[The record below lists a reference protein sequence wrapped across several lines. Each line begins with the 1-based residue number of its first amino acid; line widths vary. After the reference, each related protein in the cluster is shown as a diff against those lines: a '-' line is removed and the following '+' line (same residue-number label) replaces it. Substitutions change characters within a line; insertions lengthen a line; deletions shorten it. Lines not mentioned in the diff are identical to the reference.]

1 MDSTEERK
9 SDHLK
14 LTNESQGEH
23 LLNDTR
29 FNYEPLLGIH
39 PKGQKDFLFSFLGR
53 QMAAPLWISSMTGG
67 TKEAFCINKNLAQA
81 CAEFKLGMGLGS
93 CRQLL
98 EDKRHLKQFNWRFLL
113 KDRPFYANL
122 GIAQVEQLIAN
133 GQEERLVELVGLLD
147 ADGLIIHIN
156 PLQEWLQKEGDRFKN
171 PPVQTLES
179 LLKKVSFKIIVKEV
193 GQGFGPKSL
202 QALLDLPLA
211 AIDFA
216 AFGGTNFSK
225 LEHLRSN
232 KKNSLPLANIGHTA
246 EEMVSMTQSLLKQK
260 GQIGCTQFIISGGI
274 KTFLDGFYLCQKL
287 EKTKK
292 VKAVYGQAQAFLQRA
307 CGPYKDLQSY
317 IASQIE
323 GLRLAKN
330 YLYLKEQ

>member
-1 MDSTEERK
+1 MDSVEERK
-9 SDHLK
+9 SDHLR
-14 LTNESQGEH
+14 LTDDALTEH
-23 LLNDTR
+23 FLNDHR

-39 PKGQKDFLFSFLGR
+39 PSPKKDFSFPFLNR
-53 QMAAPLWISSMTGG
+53 RMAAPLWISSMTGG
-67 TKEAFCINKNLAQA
+67 TKDALIINENLAKA

-98 EDKRHLKQFNWRFLL
+98 HDKRHLKQFNWRFLV

-122 GIAQVEQLIAN
+122 GIAQVEQLLACS
-133 GQEERLVELVGLLD
+133 QEERLVELVEMLE
-147 ADGLIIHIN
+147 ADGLIIHVN
-156 PLQEWLQKEGDRFKN
+156 PLQEWLQMGGDRFKT
-171 PPVQTLES
+171 PPLQILES

-193 GQGFGPKSL
+193 GQGLGPKSL
-202 QALLDLPLA
+202 KALLDFPLA

-225 LEHLRSN
+225 IEILRSN
-232 KKNSLPLANIGHTA
+232 KKNLLPLANIGHTA
-246 EEMVSMTQSLLKQK
+246 EEMVSMTLSSLKQK
-260 GQIGCTQFIISGGI
+260 RPTGCIQFIVSGGI

-287 EKTKK
+287 EQTGE
-292 VKAVYGQAQAFLQRA
+292 VKAVYGQAQALLQRA
-307 CGPYKDLQSY
+307 YGPYEDLQSY

-330 YLYLKEQ
+330 YLHLKG